1 MCVRAGWIP
10 LSWRFTWFLH
20 CFWINSYEHLQ
31 NLPNLFTILPKPPR
45 LCCQVLRA
53 VVRDLLDMGALDGRC
68 DPSFAHGSSLT
79 RGRRPLWDR
88 ARDKSNPSYT
98 RPHPITAHKYAYS
111 FQLPSSAGRY
121 LSTCV
126 PSPPMSSRFVIATHV
141 GFARDRGGR

>member
-20 CFWINSYEHLQ
+20 CFWTNSYEHLQ

-88 ARDKSNPSYT
+88 SCDKSNPL
-98 RPHPITAHKYAYS
+98 HPLLHATPPNHSAQVRLLLPAPVFGRSVSQHVCALTADVVS
-111 FQLPSSAGRY
+111 F
-121 LSTCV
+121 CDCD
-126 PSPPMSSRFVIATHV
+126 SRWFCT
-141 GFARDRGGR
+141 